1 MSRYDDYLA
10 SEYHRRNMQVA
21 RACGANAAVDQALD
35 RARSVKGTPKWMIAY
50 LESAADRLPG
60 LQHDLA
66 AWRELAPDRD
76 EFVAPAGLAAL
87 EVPAVKINW
96 RDDPDAIVED
106 DEPHIGR
113 DYA

>member
-21 RACGANAAVDQALD
+21 RVCGANAAVDQALD
-35 RARSVKGTPKWMIAY
+35 RARAVKGTPKWMIAY

-66 AWRELAPDRD
+66 AWRDLAPDRD
-76 EFVAPAGLAAL
+76 EFVATAPAGLAAL
-87 EVPAVKINW
+87 ASHEGENK
-96 RDDPDAIVED
+96 
-106 DEPHIGR
+106 
-113 DYA
+113 

>member
-50 LESAADRLPG
+50 LESAADRL
-60 LQHDLA
+60 
-66 AWRELAPDRD
+66 ELAPDRD
-76 EFVAPAGLAAL
+76 EFVAPEPG
-87 EVPAVKINW
+87 K
-96 RDDPDAIVED
+96 
-106 DEPHIGR
+106 DENNG
-113 DYA
+113 